1 MLGHV
6 LGEVADIGLVGGG
19 DLDLARAG
27 EFVDVG
33 QGLAD
38 PREVVQ
44 GQGVVAVGVLGESC
58 DQQDFAGPAPVVAG
72 DQGDDAV
79 VLAGEQVDLG
89 RVQ

>member
-6 LGEVADIGLVGGG
+6 PGEVADIGLVGGG
-19 DLDLARAG
+19 DLDLAGAG
-27 EFVDVG
+27 ELVDVC

-38 PREVVQ
+38 PGEVVQ
-44 GQGVVAVGVLGESC
+44 GQGVVVVVFGESG
-58 DQQDFAGPAPVVAG
+58 DQQDLAGPAPVVAG